1 MSAKMKEA
9 QEIIAILE
17 QNPEGL
23 HRGGIAENLTKSIG
37 DKTLQRRLASLV
49 ESGEIEKT
57 GDRRATKYFLK
68 GQKGAVLGTN
78 KEPDRDKAHPIFT
91 EGSLEALG
99 YLNSPPHSRM
109 IVSYNRGF
117 LESYV
122 PNETIYV
129 SREFRKELSNTGQR
143 FDKALAA
150 GTYAKQICERLLID
164 LSYNSSRLEGN
175 TYSLLDTERL
185 VVEGVTAEGKV
196 HEESVMIMNHKEAIL
211 FLVENAEEIELNCF
225 TIFNLHNLLS
235 QDLLANPDSCGS
247 IRTVEINVGKS
258 TYKPLA
264 NPHIL
269 RESLE
274 LILLKADAI
283 EDPFEQSFFLL
294 VHMSY
299 LQAFEDVNKR
309 TARLAS
315 NIPFIKKNLCPLSF
329 IDISQEDYSRAMLL
343 VYEKNNVSPMA
354 ELFVYAYK
362 RSCDQYKTAK
372 QAIGEIDAYRVQYRA
387 QRKQVMGQIIVG
399 DLHGKAKD
407 EHIMQF
413 CEQNDIPQPE
423 KFTAMTNAD
432 LAALHAG
439 AIVGLGI
446 TENQL
451 TEWKRSEAGNWAAK
465 AGSKC

>member
-1 MSAKMKEA
+1 MNGTTP
-9 QEIIAILE
+9 QETQKIIAVLE
-17 QNPEGL
+17 RHPEGL
-23 HRGGIAENLTKSIG
+23 HRGEIVDKLKITIEP
-37 DKTLQRRLASLV
+37 KTLQRRLASLV
-49 ESGEIEKT
+49 EAGKIKKT
-57 GDRRATKYFLK
+57 GNRRATKYSLMDCK
-68 GQKGAVLGTN
+68 GTKLGT
-78 KEPDRDKAHPIFT
+78 EETADKDIGHPIYS
-91 EGSLEALG
+91 EASLEALN
-99 YLNSPPHSRM
+99 YLANPPHSRK
-109 IVSYNRGF
+109 IVSYNRAF

-122 PNETIYV
+122 PNETVYV
-129 SREFRKELSNTGQR
+129 PIGFRDELISSGQR
-143 FDKALAA
+143 FDEALAA
-150 GTYAKQICERLLID
+150 GTYAKQICARLLID

-247 IRTVEINVGKS
+247 IRRIEVNVGKS

-274 LILLKADAI
+274 LILLKANAI

-294 VHMSY
+294 VHVSY

-329 IDISQEDYSRAMLL
+329 IDISQEDYRRAMLL
-343 VYEKNNVSPMA
+343 VYEKNDVLPMA

-362 RSCDQYKTAK
+362 RSCYQYKVAK
-372 QAIGEIDAYRVQYRA
+372 QSVGEIDAYRVQYRA
-387 QRKQVMGQIIVG
+387 QRKQVMGQIIAG
-399 DLHGKAKD
+399 DLHGKAKE
-407 EHIMQF
+407 EHIF
-413 CEQNDIPQPE
+413 EYCEQNNIPQPE
-423 KFTAMTNAD
+423 KFVAMTSAD
-432 LAALHAG
+432 VAALHTG

-446 TENQL
+446 AESQL
-451 TEWKRSEAGNWAAK
+451 MDWKDSEAGK
-465 AGSKC
+465 

>member
-1 MSAKMKEA
+1 MTEKET
-9 QEIIAILE
+9 QEIIAILAKH
-17 QNPEGL
+17 PEGL
-23 HRGGIAENLTKSIG
+23 RRGEIGKNLTKPIG
-37 DKTLQRRLASLV
+37 DKTLQRRLGSLV
-49 ESGEIEKT
+49 KAGEIYKS

-68 GQKGAVLGTN
+68 GLKGTDIGT
-78 KEPDRDKAHPIFT
+78 EEAPDRDKAHPIFS
-91 EGSLEALG
+91 EGSLEALN
-99 YLNSPPHSRM
+99 YLASPPHARE
-109 IVSYNRGF
+109 IVSYNRDF

-122 PNETIYV
+122 PNETEYV
-129 SREFRKELSNTGQR
+129 PKEFREELSKAGQR
-143 FDKALAA
+143 FDEALAA
-150 GTYAKQICERLLID
+150 GTYAKEICERLLID

-196 HEESVMIMNHKEAIL
+196 PEESVMIMNHKEAIL

-247 IRTVEINVGKS
+247 IRTIEVNVGKS

-343 VYEKNNVSPMA
+343 VYEKNNVMPMA
-354 ELFVYAYK
+354 ELFVFAYK
-362 RSCDQYKTAK
+362 RSCDQYKSAK
-372 QAIGEIDAYRVQYRA
+372 EAVGEIDAYRVQYRA
-387 QRKQVMGQIIVG
+387 QRKQVMGQIIAG

-407 EHIMQF
+407 AHIVEF
-413 CEQNDIPQPE
+413 CEKNEIPQPE
-423 KFTAMTNAD
+423 KFTAMTSAD

-446 TENQL
+446 TERQL
-451 TEWKRSEAGNWAAK
+451 ADWKEAEGAD
-465 AGSKC
+465 

>member
-1 MSAKMKEA
+1 MSTKTEQEAK
-9 QEIIAILE
+9 EIIAILG
-17 QNPEGL
+17 QYPEGL
-23 HRGGIAENLTKSIG
+23 RRGKIAEYLKNSLKS
-37 DKTLQRRLASLV
+37 KTLQRRLASLV
-49 ESGEIEKT
+49 AHGTIKRS
-57 GDRRATKYFLK
+57 GDRRTSRYFLPRLI
-68 GQKGAVLGTN
+68 GTNLGTN
-78 KEPDRDKAHPIFT
+78 YTADKDSEHPVYS
-91 EGSLEALG
+91 EASLEALS
-99 YLNSPPHSRM
+99 YLASPPHSRK
-109 IVSYNRGF
+109 IVSYNREF

-122 PNETIYV
+122 PNETVYIQK
-129 SREFRKELSNTGQR
+129 EFREELINSGQR

-175 TYSLLDTERL
+175 TYSLLDTQHL
-185 VVEGVTAEGKV
+185 VMEGVTAEGKV
-196 HEESVMIMNHKEAIL
+196 HEESVMIMNHKETIL

-247 IRTVEINVGKS
+247 IRTIEVNVGKS

-274 LILLKADAI
+274 LLLLKASAI

-294 VHMSY
+294 IHMSY

-329 IDISQEDYSRAMLL
+329 IDISQEGYSRAMLL
-343 VYEKNNVSPMA
+343 VYEKNNVLPMV

-362 RSCDQYKTAK
+362 RSCDQYKAAK
-372 QAIGEIDAYRVQYRA
+372 QSVGEIDAYRVQYRA
-387 QRKQVMGQIIVG
+387 QRKQVMGQIVAG
-399 DLHGKAKD
+399 DLHGKAK
-407 EHIMQF
+407 EKHILGY
-413 CEQNDIPQPE
+413 CEQNDIPRPE
-423 KFTAMTNAD
+423 KFVAMTSAD
-432 LAALHAG
+432 LAVLHAG

-451 TEWKRSEAGNWAAK
+451 TDWKSSE
-465 AGSKC
+465 